1 MRVVL
6 ARDKKGAPEGRVY
19 FRGEITL
26 HEAGDSDEVAGIP
39 SVTYFA
45 EEAFVF
51 ASTAEAEKWA
61 HRLAE
66 PVFLLSKPAF
76 LPVVLAEEVDVDI
89 AVPGAATDTTDGGEV
104 A

>member
-6 ARDKKGAPEGRVY
+6 ARDKKGSPEGRVY

-26 HEAGDSDEVAGIP
+26 QEAKDSDEVTGVP
-39 SVTYFA
+39 SATYFA

-51 ASTAEAEKWA
+51 ASRAEAEKWA
-61 HRLAE
+61 GRLSE

-76 LPVVLAEEVDVDI
+76 LPVVLAEEVGVEV
-89 AVPGAATDTTDGGEV
+89 ALPGSAPDTADGGEV